1 MHTKK
6 VGFLCLWARN
16 VPPILKKLS
25 RGALIFPILL
35 CISCASYNIASRE
48 GRTAET
54 LNDPKQGPSF
64 PSPQCKPI
72 SEGLY
77 VVQAGAFKYI
87 SYAQAMREKLEDK
100 GYGSYITV
108 SGFDE
113 EKRIFRVLIGR
124 FTNVKQAQRLA
135 KEIRV
140 KENLDVIVALKPPRD
155 KFVVQAGCF
164 TEMAQAKE
172 LRKKLADYGHNAY
185 ITLSVKGI
193 DKQYNVLLGEFLNR
207 AEAERVSE
215 EIGKKENIQVFVNTI

>member
-64 PSPQCKPI
+64 
-72 SEGLY
+72 
-77 VVQAGAFKYI
+77 KYI

-135 KEIRV
+135 KEIWE